1 MGRKAEPLVRT
12 AAEAIWNG
20 SLEPEDPGATTSA
33 SVEIMHRIRQ

>member
-20 SLEPEDPGATTSA
+20 SLEPEDPGATA
-33 SVEIMHRIRQ
+33 SVEIIHRIRQ